1 MADYYPLIARAVD
14 GIPEGTP
21 ESRRAVYERARTAL
35 MQQLRSLDPPLS
47 EEDIERERLSL
58 DEAIG
63 RVESD
68 HQPRPAETERPPA
81 PLSDFDRRPESPP
94 RQEVPPKRQD
104 LQPREDLP
112 SRQDLQP
119 R

>member
-35 MQQLRSLDPPLS
+35 MQQLRSLEPPLS

-58 DEAIG
+58 DDAIT
-63 RVESD
+63 RVEAD
-68 HQPRPAETERPPA
+68 HQPRPAEPERSLTIVPPEPPRSAVPSQDLPA
-81 PLSDFDRRPESPP
+81 PEAIAP
-94 RQEVPPKRQD
+94 Q
-104 LQPREDLP
+104 
-112 SRQDLQP
+112 
-119 R
+119 